1 MQIGLSKAVCVR
13 LSAVETD
20 SGSETRI
27 INHLRRTIRM
37 SKVAVVYYSGSGNTE
52 AMADV
57 IVNATARVSNLRFE
71 NPRSGL
77 MARLTC
83 PN

>member
-1 MQIGLSKAVCVR
+1 MG
-13 LSAVETD
+13 
-20 SGSETRI
+20 
-27 INHLRRTIRM
+27 
-37 SKVAVVYYSGSGNTE
+37 KVAVVYYSGSGNTE